1 MIIYGRNVIREALQ
15 AGVRLS
21 RAYLLDADGA
31 SGEMRSLEEE
41 LRRKGAPIEKLSRD
55 RLDAVAHSREHQGI
69 AAKMADFAYA
79 ETRAALSRLDHPPF
93 VIILDRIQDPHN
105 LGAII
110 RTSYGAGADLIVL
123 PAHDACLVTPA
134 VLKTSAGY
142 AFRMPI
148 AVETNLSRTVE
159 SLKERGIWV
168 YGAVMGGE
176 PCFAV
181 DFSGPVALVFGNE
194 GEGIRKMLLDKCD
207 FSVSIPMAREMD
219 SLNVSVSVA
228 VIAFRVTES
237 RRAGGSPRPGG
248 TSSAE
253 PARQFNR
260 EWTRIKRE

>member
-1 MIIYGRNVIREALQ
+1 MIIYGRNVIREALR

-21 RAYLLDADGA
+21 RAYLLAGEGA
-31 SGEMRSLEEE
+31 SGEMRLLEDE
-41 LRRKGAPIEKLSRD
+41 LIQKNTPVEKLSRD

-79 ETRAALSRLDHPPF
+79 ETRAVLSRLDHPAF
-93 VIILDRIQDPHN
+93 VVILDRIQDPHN

-110 RTSYGAGADLIVL
+110 RTAYGAGADLIVL

-159 SLKERGIWV
+159 AFKERGIWA
-168 YGAVMGGE
+168 YGAVMEGE
-176 PCFAV
+176 SCFAV

-194 GEGIRKMLLDKCD
+194 GEGIRKMLLEKCD
-207 FSVSIPMAREMD
+207 FRVSIPMAREMD
-219 SLNVSVSVA
+219 SLNVSVSAA
-228 VIAFRVTES
+228 VIAFRVMAS
-237 RRAGGSPRPGG
+237 RQSTGDNCRPV
-248 TSSAE
+248 
-253 PARQFNR
+253 P
-260 EWTRIKRE
+260 